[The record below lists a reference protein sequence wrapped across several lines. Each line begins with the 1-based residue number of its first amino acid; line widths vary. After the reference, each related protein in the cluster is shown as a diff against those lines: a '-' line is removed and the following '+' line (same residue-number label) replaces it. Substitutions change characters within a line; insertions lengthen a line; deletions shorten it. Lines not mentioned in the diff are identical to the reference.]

1 MTFLALPPSPA
12 RITRAVAL
20 GALLALAAPAA
31 AQPLDPQA
39 AAIRAAETVLVP
51 GYAGLAVAAA
61 DQRAAW
67 NEACEAPAP
76 RDLAPLDEAFHA
88 VADAWAGVEAVR
100 TGPIADAFRFERMAF
115 WPERRNAA
123 ARALAQLE
131 GLDDEA
137 LLAPDRFVE
146 TSVAGQGLTALERLL
161 FEEDSR
167 TALAEGGDRQER
179 LCAIGEAITAALARV
194 TDEVAQAWRAETL
207 PEWRSDADAA
217 RRAAS
222 RLVTDLLTGLQ
233 AVEDLKLGLPLGE
246 SLDDARATRAEMWRA
261 GRSARQIALNLAGLE
276 ALVVA
281 LAGDAET
288 VAQDTLRALAQA
300 QRLAREGPSDIGEA
314 AADSDRRSRVL
325 LLQGAVATARS
336 AAAAEIPP
344 ALGVVTGFNALDGD

>member
-1 MTFLALPPSPA
+1 MMSPTLPTSPRRIA
-12 RITRAVAL
+12 RAAAL
-20 GALLALAAPAA
+20 GALLALAAPAVA
-31 AQPLDPQA
+31 EPLDPQA

-51 GYAGLAVAAA
+51 GYEALAVAAA
-61 DQRAAW
+61 DQRTAW
-67 NEACEAPAP
+67 EAACEAPAP
-76 RDLAPLDEAFHA
+76 RDLAPLDAAFHA

-123 ARALAQLE
+123 ARALAQME

-167 TALAEGGDRQER
+167 AALAEGDAREDR
-179 LCAIGEAITAALARV
+179 LCLIAGAITAALARV
-194 TDEVAQAWRAETL
+194 TDEVAQAWRVETL
-207 PEWRSDADAA
+207 PAWRTDAGAA
-217 RRAAS
+217 RRAAT

-233 AVEDLKLGLPLGE
+233 AIEDLKLGLPLGE
-246 SLDDARATRAEMWRA
+246 SLEDARATRAEMWRA
-261 GRSARQIALNLAGLE
+261 GRSARQIALDLAGLQALAR
-276 ALVVA
+276 ALV
-281 LAGDAET
+281 GDDARRAE
-288 VAQDTLRALAQA
+288 DTLRALAQA
-300 QRLAREGPSDIGEA
+300 ERLAREGPAAIGEA
-314 AADSDRRSRVL
+314 AADPQRRSRVL